1 MIHIVTWISNLMI
14 LGVSLLFI
22 AISLFIVWVV
32 MSDIISKWHDKR

>member
-1 MIHIVTWISNLMI
+1 MIHIATWISNLMI

-22 AISLFIVWVV
+22 AISRFIVWVV